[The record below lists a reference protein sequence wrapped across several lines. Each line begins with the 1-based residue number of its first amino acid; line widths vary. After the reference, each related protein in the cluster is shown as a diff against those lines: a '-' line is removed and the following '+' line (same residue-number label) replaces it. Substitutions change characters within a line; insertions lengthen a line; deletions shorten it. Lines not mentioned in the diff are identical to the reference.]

1 MIPDLAHQLAAAS
14 PCPDLIDLRTTYQ
27 IKPGSQVERV
37 LQLLDEG
44 KKAWTYEELT
54 EATGFARNA
63 INVAVFRLKRA
74 GLIEVAGTVPGRTKP
89 RVLLRATI

>member
-14 PCPDLIDLRTTYQ
+14 PRPDLIDLRTTYQ
-27 IKPGSQVERV
+27 IKPGSQVDRV
-37 LQLLDEG
+37 LQLLGDGET
-44 KKAWTYEELT
+44 AWTYEALT

-63 INVAVFRLKRA
+63 INVAVFRLRRA
-74 GLIEVAGTVPGRTKP
+74 GLVEVAGTVPGRTKP

>member
-14 PCPDLIDLRTTYQ
+14 PCPDLRTTYQ

-44 KKAWTYEELT
+44 KKAWTY